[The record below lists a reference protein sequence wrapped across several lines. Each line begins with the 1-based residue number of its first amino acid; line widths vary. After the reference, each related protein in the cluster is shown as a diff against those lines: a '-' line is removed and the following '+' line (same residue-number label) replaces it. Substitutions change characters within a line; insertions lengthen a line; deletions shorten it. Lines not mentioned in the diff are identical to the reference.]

1 MEIKQLFKNLFSRF
15 QSINSTTSNHLGRRN
30 ALYKMLA
37 GSGLLSLGLSQSA
50 QAHKVAVDEEKEERF
65 PGDPPEHFMVYSFNH
80 ADHEYHQHVLGSVRA
95 MIAKYDDNV
104 EQVVVCFGKG
114 VHVLAK
120 NPKRPVEQ
128 SITTEIENLAS
139 QGVKFHACKRSMS
152 PQKWEQKDM
161 LPFVKVV
168 DVGAADI
175 MELQEQ
181 NYAYMVW

>member
-1 MEIKQLFKNLFSRF
+1 MKIKQYLFDLFS
-15 QSINSTTSNHLGRRN
+15 QNNLNGPERRN
-30 ALYKMLA
+30 FFHTILA
-37 GSGLLSLGLSQSA
+37 GSTFAALGFSQSA
-50 QAHKVAVDEEKEERF
+50 QAHKLENQEEKEERF

-95 MIAKYDDNV
+95 MIAKYDDNID
-104 EQVVVCFGKG
+104 QVVVCFGKG
-114 VHVLAK
+114 IHVLAK
-120 NPKRPVEQ
+120 NPKRPVDDA
-128 SITTEIENLAS
+128 IKTEIKNLAA

-152 PQKWEQKDM
+152 PQKWEKNDM
-161 LPFVKVV
+161 HPFVKVV